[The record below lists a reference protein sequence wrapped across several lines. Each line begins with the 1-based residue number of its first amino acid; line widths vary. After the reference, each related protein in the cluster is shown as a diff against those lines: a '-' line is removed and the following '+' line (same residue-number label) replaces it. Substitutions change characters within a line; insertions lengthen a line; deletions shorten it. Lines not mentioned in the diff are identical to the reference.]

1 MVSWVRRMVHQGCI
15 RTLLGQNQNTLHW
28 TKRRGDSRVIF
39 AEGKF
44 HLSELHAVNIWKP
57 KAKWYIVLNASKSK
71 IMRRYFETSSIIKCD
86 KDKGNENVIWFDWK
100 KCFSFGVFQK
110 LKNKNQILRV
120 LIFEGFCNNCEIL
133 SMWNGKVKSGR
144 SSLNSSSKIYIQNLE
159 TELEPRQTCGMEL
172 FVKVVNCLIS
182 NMESF
187 AALVNSW
194 KPKAVN

>member
-15 RTLLGQNQNTLHW
+15 RTLFGQIQNTLHW
-28 TKRRGDSRVIF
+28 IKRRGDSRVIF

-44 HLSELHAVNIWKP
+44 HLSELYAGNK
-57 KAKWYIVLNASKSK
+57 N
-71 IMRRYFETSSIIKCD
+71 MRIYFEASSIIKCD

-100 KCFSFGVFQK
+100 KCFSFGAFRK

-133 SMWNGKVKSGR
+133 STWNGKVKSWR

-159 TELEPRQTCGMEL
+159 TELEPRQTSEMEL
-172 FVKVVNCLIS
+172 FVKKGQLS
-182 NMESF
+182 NI
-187 AALVNSW
+187 
-194 KPKAVN
+194 